1 MSRKSYAVLLLLA
14 ACSREAPPPE
24 VAPVAAANT
33 GVISFIHLNDTYRI
47 DAVEDGTRG
56 GFGRVATVVKNLKNQ
71 GNAVR
76 ILHGGDFLYPSLES
90 QLWNGE
96 QMIEAFNF
104 LNALAPMFVVP
115 GNHEFDR
122 RTPDVV
128 AKALQDSEFEW
139 LAANIDMTTGRSDI
153 DQRIAGR
160 SLSTIDGKR
169 IGIFGLTVHP
179 DDGGNVRDYMR
190 FEDDYYEVAR
200 QQIEELEA
208 AGADYIIGLTHLHLE
223 DDKAVARLRADYPR
237 FVLIAGGHEH
247 EPEYE
252 ESSADSAEIVKGASN
267 ARTIWQIDFVFDDDD
282 SGGYLMESKRIE
294 LDTNIAEDADYQ
306 RIANKWRDR
315 LLETIPFLP
324 AKVGEAAVPF
334 DGREVTMRNEESNW
348 GNFVVDQMRT
358 AFGEPAADLAFLNS
372 GTLRIDDYIAGDITF
387 EDIAR
392 TFGFSSYLRYLD
404 MSGAE
409 FRSTLE
415 AGYRGEGPSK
425 GYFPQVS
432 GFRVCIDRRQ
442 PDGERIVQLQVP
454 GGEGQW
460 SEIDADQDYSVVAS
474 DYVLRGGDGYVF
486 PEYRER
492 SRAGSE
498 LKYLVLDAVVRAQAE
513 GEAVG
518 APVDPNNPRIAF
530 VTEDGGVCFPQ

>member
-1 MSRKSYAVLLLLA
+1 MLLLLA
-14 ACSREAPPPE
+14 ACSSESPPPE
-24 VAPVAAANT
+24 AEAVTAANS
-33 GVISFIHLNDTYRI
+33 GVISFIHLNDTYRVG
-47 DAVEDGTRG
+47 AVEDGTRG
-56 GFGRVATVVKNLKNQ
+56 GFARAATIVKALKEQ

-76 ILHGGDFLYPSLES
+76 ILHGGDFLFPSLES

-96 QMIEAFNF
+96 QMIEAFNH
-104 LNALAPMFVVP
+104 LHGLAPMFVVP
-115 GNHEFDR
+115 GNHEFDT
-122 RTPDVV
+122 RTPEVV
-128 AKALQDSEFEW
+128 ITALQDSEFEW
-139 LAANIDMTTGRSDI
+139 LAANIDLTTGRSDI
-153 DQRIAGR
+153 DQRIAKH
-160 SLSTIDGKR
+160 SMATINGKR

-179 DDGGNVRDYMR
+179 DHGGNVRDYMR
-190 FEDDYYEVAR
+190 FEPDYLEVAR

-208 AGADYIIGLTHLHLE
+208 AGVDYIIGLTHLHLE
-223 DDKAVARLRADYPR
+223 DDKRVATLRADYPR

-252 ESSADSAEIVKGASN
+252 QGSADAAEIVKGASN
-267 ARTIWQIDFVFDDDD
+267 ARTIWQIDFSFDDDG
-282 SGGYLMESKRIE
+282 SGGYIMESKRIE
-294 LDTNIAEDADYQ
+294 LDASVVEDAEYQ
-306 RIANKWRDR
+306 ETIANKWRAR
-315 LLETIPFLP
+315 LLETIPFLQS
-324 AKVGEAAVPF
+324 KVGEAAVSF
-334 DGREVTMRNEESNW
+334 DAREVTLRNAESNW

-432 GFRVCIDRRQ
+432 GFRVCVDRRQ
-442 PDGERIVQLQVP
+442 PEGERIAQLQVP
-454 GGEGQW
+454 GEQGRW
-460 SEIDADQDYSVVAS
+460 SEIVAEKDYSVVAS

-486 PEYRER
+486 PEHRER

-513 GEAVG
+513 GTAVG
-518 APVDPNNPRIAF
+518 EPVDPNNPRIAF
-530 VTEDGGVCFPQ
+530 VTEDGGLCFPQ